1 MEDIT
6 LGQNTSD
13 SQIKEHES
21 LSGKTKPRRRY
32 SDSYKRQI
40 VEIYSTFTVPGEKGA
55 FLRKEGLTSQ
65 LVNRWYR
72 EISSGKM
79 DQVQKKRQKVQNYE
93 VERLNAKIERL
104 EDLNLRFKKA
114 LKIQGKA
121 LELLG
126 KLAAESQDTQSQK

>member
-1 MEDIT
+1 M
-6 LGQNTSD
+6 
-13 SQIKEHES
+13 
-21 LSGKTKPRRRY
+21 
-32 SDSYKRQI
+32 
-40 VEIYSTFTVPGEKGA
+40 
-55 FLRKEGLTSQ
+55 RKEGLTSQ